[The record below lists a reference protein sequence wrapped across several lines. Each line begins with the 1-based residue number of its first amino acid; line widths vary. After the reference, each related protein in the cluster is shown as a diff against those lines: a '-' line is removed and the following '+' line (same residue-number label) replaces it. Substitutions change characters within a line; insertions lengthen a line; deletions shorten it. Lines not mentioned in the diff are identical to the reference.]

1 MEIKQHT
8 PNQWVKEEITRKI
21 RKYFEMNG
29 NKNTTYQ
36 NLWDAA
42 KAILTRKFIAGNAYV
57 NKGEKSQINNLT

>member
-8 PNQWVKEEITRKI
+8 SEQPIGQRGNKMEIKNLET
-21 RKYFEMNG
+21 NG

-42 KAILTRKFIAGNAYV
+42 KHLKEVHFFTAINVYIKKER
-57 NKGEKSQINNLT
+57 INLR